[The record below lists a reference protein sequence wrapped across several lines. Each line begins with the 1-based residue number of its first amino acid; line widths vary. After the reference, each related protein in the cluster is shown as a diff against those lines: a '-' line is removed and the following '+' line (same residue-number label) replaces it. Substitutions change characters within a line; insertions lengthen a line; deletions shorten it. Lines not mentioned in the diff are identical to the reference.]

1 MILISPISRRIY
13 LDSVVSHSISTQSY
27 TSISIKIIDHS
38 SVSNPKTYHQRRI
51 LLPCYASITG
61 STSPSP
67 PRYPNPPSSHLRIID
82 HSLTP
87 DTSFLCVGVSIF
99 EPQVHTV
106 NISSLRWYQIKIT
119 MRWEDA
125 DYASSV
131 GTPSRVVQYDAPDLG
146 SDTVLGLFN
155 LSLAKFEGPVTSAVI
170 LKFELLYTPILEI
183 GSNMQDSLEV
193 SPAAVHE
200 FKIPP
205 KALLGVHTYCPVHFD
220 AFHAVLVDTTV
231 HISLLKGGV
240 HTMKTPS
247 RSNSLTHEEVLLV
260 KAFLISRANLLQELR
275 NLSKAINQAIDLSDF
290 TSQNDE
296 SETTNADSQVPEKMK
311 IVSKIPNGSIDHQS
325 EYLYTLQHDELYRL
339 FHSLGDQILYLW
351 STFLKFHRANK
362 TKVLE
367 HLRNSWAVDRRAEWS
382 IWMVYSKVEMP
393 HQPIRSAVDDS
404 AYHAP
409 ASF

>member
-1 MILISPISRRIY
+1 MFNLSVSTKVSESPIITFEESSTTLSLPTPLSYAWVFRFLNLSEHIQFKVTQMPQF
-13 LDSVVSHSISTQSY
+13 SV
-27 TSISIKIIDHS
+27 
-38 SVSNPKTYHQRRI
+38 
-51 LLPCYASITG
+51 
-61 STSPSP
+61 
-67 PRYPNPPSSHLRIID
+67 
-82 HSLTP
+82 
-87 DTSFLCVGVSIF
+87 TSFFTPFIAKYRKSML
-99 EPQVHTV
+99 EAVHEV
-106 NISSLRWYQIKIT
+106 AIYIHRWYQIKIT

-146 SDTVLGLFN
+146 SDTVLGVWKIDDTDHSFSSQPFRIRYARQDIL
-155 LSLAKFEGPVTSAVI
+155 LSGPVTSAVI

>member
-13 LDSVVSHSISTQSY
+13 LDSVVPHSISTQSY

-67 PRYPNPPSSHLRIID
+67 PR
-82 HSLTP
+82 
-87 DTSFLCVGVSIF
+87 
-99 EPQVHTV
+99 
-106 NISSLRWYQIKIT
+106 WYQIKIT

-146 SDTVLGLFN
+146 SDTVLGVWKIDDTDHSFSSQPFRIRYARQDIL
-155 LSLAKFEGPVTSAVI
+155 LSGPVTSAVI

-247 RSNSLTHEEVLLV
+247 RSNSLTHEEITSPIMILKQVLLV

-404 AYHAP
+404 AYHAH